1 MIIYVQSR
9 GRSQEHDYRW
19 LEVRKSSQSPS
30 IPPLLKDLKV
40 EELIESQKPSII
52 LARSGKYLLLLVTAM
67 ESREERTDFMRR
79 QIRNSVAWVSEEKP
93 EIEQLFR
100 AITVRALRGELAAD
114 IDKAIGIGGEY
125 GFEVDFEQLHHLVD
139 RLEVSVQ
146 PATFACFKYGKNN
159 IDLRSDLASELS
171 QFSLPHD
178 SGNPIILVVVTTL
191 KSQEALARLRV
202 WRGLSSRIESQ
213 TWIEVSNSA
222 SKGTEL
228 GSQKKTLLLGIL
240 LAVIVVAIG
249 WMIWS
254 STLNSVPQNSPP
266 KSGTSSQQTSATS
279 LSKVP
284 ATSQSPSTLPSIK

>member
-52 LARSGKYLLLLVTAM
+52 LARSGKYLLLLVTAL
-67 ESREERTDFMRR
+67 ESREERSDFMRR

-114 IDKAIGIGGEY
+114 IDKAIGIGGQY
-125 GFEVDFEQLHHLVD
+125 GFEVDFEQLRHLVD
-139 RLEVSVQ
+139 HLEVGVK
-146 PATFACFKYGKNN
+146 PATSAYFKYGKNN
-159 IDLRSDLASELS
+159 IELRADLALELS

-178 SGNPIILVVVTTL
+178 LDNQILVVVTTL
-191 KSQEALARLRV
+191 KSQEALERFQV
-202 WRGLSSRIESQ
+202 WRGLSNRIESQ
-213 TWIEVSNSA
+213 TWVEVSTSA
-222 SKGTEL
+222 SNRTEL

-240 LAVIVVAIG
+240 VAVIVVAIG

-266 KSGTSSQQTSATS
+266 RSGTSSQPPSATS

-284 ATSQSPSTLPSIK
+284 TTSHSPSTLP